1 MTMLKPNG
9 RPNAPFTRFE
19 RPGFAAANAGDD
31 PPTLVNKRPP
41 SPINAPAVKL
51 NANVDIVSAPAF
63 FSDVATAAANVSG
76 GVFASD
82 ACTVTSLRD
91 RVVVKAASRPFPM
104 SATFW
109 SAKKLDSRLNV
120 EDDTFWWPGLFS
132 NVEAAVA
139 VILLF
144 AVALTLG
151 ASVPRRAGAM
161 MVARVVIM
169 ICVFIF
175 ARFGYNSFNVTHLSS
190 THTARRL
197 LPSAS
202 SKTPRKSAFF
212 LFSKIRLCQNG

>member
-1 MTMLKPNG
+1 MTNTFPVNNSAPVKMTMLRPNG

-41 SPINAPAVKL
+41 NPINAPAVKL

-91 RVVVKAASRPFPM
+91 RVFVLVVVVKAASRPFPM
-104 SATFW
+104 RDDATFWW

-120 EDDTFWWPGLFS
+120 EDDE
-132 NVEAAVA
+132 NVFEAAVA

-144 AVALTLG
+144 AVALTALLR
-151 ASVPRRAGAM
+151 ASVPLRAALGAM
-161 MVARVVIM
+161 MMVAHVVIV
-169 ICVFIF
+169 IYASVLDILLL
-175 ARFGYNSFNVTHLSS
+175 FN
-190 THTARRL
+190 
-197 LPSAS
+197 
-202 SKTPRKSAFF
+202 
-212 LFSKIRLCQNG
+212 

>member
-1 MTMLKPNG
+1 MTNTFPVNNSAPVKMTMLRPNG

-41 SPINAPAVKL
+41 NPINAPAVKL

-91 RVVVKAASRPFPM
+91 RVFVVVVKAASRPFPM
-104 SATFW
+104 RDATFWW

-120 EDDTFWWPGLFS
+120 EDDE
-132 NVEAAVA
+132 NVFEAAVA

-144 AVALTLG
+144 AVALTTLLR
-151 ASVPRRAGAM
+151 ASVPLRAALGAM
-161 MVARVVIM
+161 MMVAHVVIV
-169 ICVFIF
+169 IYGVLVIYIYIYS
-175 ARFGYNSFNVTHLSS
+175 RTSVLDI
-190 THTARRL
+190 L
-197 LPSAS
+197 L
-202 SKTPRKSAFF
+202 
-212 LFSKIRLCQNG
+212 L

>member
-1 MTMLKPNG
+1 
-9 RPNAPFTRFE
+9 
-19 RPGFAAANAGDD
+19 
-31 PPTLVNKRPP
+31 
-41 SPINAPAVKL
+41 
-51 NANVDIVSAPAF
+51 
-63 FSDVATAAANVSG
+63 
-76 GVFASD
+76 
-82 ACTVTSLRD
+82 
-91 RVVVKAASRPFPM
+91 M

-190 THTARRL
+190 THTKARRL
-197 LPSAS
+197 LPSLLLQRPIIAKALFFFS
-202 SKTPRKSAFF
+202 LQRFVFVKTGPLCPHQKGGGGGGHTLYTPLFVNKDSD
-212 LFSKIRLCQNG
+212 FSKKNTQKRKEKKATKGRKRQRSHRIFFG

>member
-1 MTMLKPNG
+1 
-9 RPNAPFTRFE
+9 
-19 RPGFAAANAGDD
+19 
-31 PPTLVNKRPP
+31 
-41 SPINAPAVKL
+41 
-51 NANVDIVSAPAF
+51 
-63 FSDVATAAANVSG
+63 
-76 GVFASD
+76 
-82 ACTVTSLRD
+82 
-91 RVVVKAASRPFPM
+91 AASRPFPM

-132 NVEAAVA
+132 NVEAALA

-175 ARFGYNSFNVTHLSS
+175 ARFGYNSLNNVTHLSS
-190 THTARRL
+190 THTAHDVCCPLCFFFKDQSLQKLFFSFLNKDSSFVKTLGVVSTPKRRRRRTHTL
-197 LPSAS
+197 HTHLFFS
-202 SKTPRKSAFF
+202 STTKTV
-212 LFSKIRLCQNG
+212 